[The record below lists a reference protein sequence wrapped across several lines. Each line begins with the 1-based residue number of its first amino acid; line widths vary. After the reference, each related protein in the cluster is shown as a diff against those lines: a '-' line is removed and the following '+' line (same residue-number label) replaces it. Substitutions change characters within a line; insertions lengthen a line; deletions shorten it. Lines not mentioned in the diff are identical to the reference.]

1 MNLIYFL
8 LKSGWEKVLLAT
20 VMGFISGISSAG
32 LVALS
37 SRALGANSASS
48 LTTLAWGFGA
58 LALITLV
65 TSIATR
71 VLLIRLSQA
80 AVFQLRMDLCR
91 QILDA
96 ELIHLEK
103 LGIAPLLATLTEDV
117 QAIANGVYV
126 LPFLC
131 INMAIVAGC
140 LGYVTWLSWQVLI
153 LVMVLSIL
161 AVGSTRFLLKKG
173 RKLLV
178 FAREEQD
185 NLFQNFRSLTAGIKE
200 LKLNGDRREY
210 FLRSE
215 LQTTAFKL
223 RDYNVRGLTLFAST
237 DSSGKLIF
245 FFAIGLVLFVLP
257 NFITISRQTLT
268 AYVLTFT
275 YIIGPMENIVN
286 KLPILTKANVALQ
299 KIDSVGLSLVS
310 HLEKSS
316 EKQEDLKIAT
326 EEVLIELKGV
336 THTYHYEQ
344 EDKPFTLGEI
354 DLVLP
359 PGEII
364 FVIGGNGSGKS
375 TLAKLITGLYV
386 PETGNIFLNG
396 KQIKRENRDWYRQH
410 FAVVFSDFYLFASL
424 LGLNANHLDTQAQ
437 AYLQKLQ
444 LTGKVKI
451 EKGIFSTTNLSQ
463 GQRKRLALL
472 TTYLENRPVYLFD
485 EWAADQD
492 PNFKAIFYHQLL
504 PELKN
509 LGKTV
514 IVISHDD
521 QYFQVADQV
530 IKLDYGKLIN
540 C

>member
-20 VMGFISGISSAG
+20 VMGFVSGISSAG

-48 LTTLAWGFGA
+48 LTTLAWGFGG
-58 LALITLV
+58 LALVTLV

-103 LGIAPLLATLTEDV
+103 LGTAPLLATLTEDV

-257 NFITISRQTLT
+257 NFITISRQNLT

-316 EKQEDLKIAT
+316 EKQEGIKIAT

-359 PGEII
+359 PGETI

-424 LGLNANHLDTQAQ
+424 LGLNATYLDTQAK

-451 EKGIFSTTNLSQ
+451 EKGKFSTTNLSQ

-472 TTYLENRPVYLFD
+472 IAYLENRPVYLFD

-504 PELKN
+504 PELKQR
-509 LGKTV
+509 GKTV

-521 QYFQVADQV
+521 QYFQVADRV
-530 IKLDYGKLIN
+530 VKLDYGKQVS